1 MDITICGYSLEI
13 RWFNLTLLLVPLFLT
28 LTFVF
33 QDQKG
38 IFYIPFICGISAL
51 IVFLNFPSI
60 VIMLHSRPI
69 YYDDLIMKNYEGEGY
84 IYNEDFR
91 KKYQKIFKWIVSVSS
106 SIMVSFTVELW
117 FFRDSMFINQGQGQ
131 DSPSTSDKAV
141 NAFVVLGIIGGLFRI
156 YYGAAML
163 LGRLL
168 LSLLKRLKKR
178 EQERLRQEAE
188 ERTLVELTSIGV
200 TIGGEDEEPMLQRS
214 SSHDDIK
221 KLQIT
226 GFKPTLMTD
235 IFN

>member
-1 MDITICGYSLEI
+1 MEFTICGHTLEI
-13 RWFNLTLLLVPLFLT
+13 KWVNLTLLLVPLILT

-33 QDQKG
+33 EDQKG
-38 IFYIPFICGISAL
+38 IFYVPFTCGVSAL

-117 FFRDSMFINQGQGQ
+117 FFRDSMFNNQGQ
-131 DSPSTSDKAV
+131 DSPSTGDRAV
-141 NAFVVLGIIGGLFRI
+141 NSFVVLGIIGGLFRI

-168 LSLLKRLKKR
+168 LSVLKQLKKR
-178 EQERLRQEAE
+178 EQERLRKETE
-188 ERTLVELTSIGV
+188 ERTLVELSSIGV
-200 TIGGEDEEPMLQRS
+200 TIGGGDEEPLLQRS

-226 GFKPTLMTD
+226 GFKPTLMVD

>member
-1 MDITICGYSLEI
+1 MDVTLCGYSLEI
-13 RWFNLTLLLVPLFLT
+13 KWFNLTLLLVPLILT

-38 IFYIPFICGISAL
+38 IFYVPFICGICAL

-117 FFRDSMFINQGQGQ
+117 FFRDSMFNNQGQ

-178 EQERLRQEAE
+178 EQERLRQETE

-200 TIGGEDEEPMLQRS
+200 TIGGEDEEPLLQRS
-214 SSHDDIK
+214 SSHDNIK